1 MLNPYAQCPV
11 FENNRFRL
19 RFVETNDID
28 DLFLVYSDEK
38 AWPIFNSDNCTSDF
52 RYTKRQQMEETIA
65 FWQDEYKKQYYV
77 RWTVV
82 DKTTGQAVGT
92 VELFNR
98 QAEDFFTDCGL
109 LRLDLR
115 SDYETSAVITEILK
129 LLLPDT
135 FEMFHCRMMA
145 TKIPAAALERRT
157 AAEALGFM
165 ATEEVLVG
173 GHDGKA
179 YGEYYILLP

>member
-1 MLNPYAQCPV
+1 MTNPYIQCPV

-19 RFVETNDID
+19 RFVENGDTD
-28 DLFLVYSDEK
+28 DLFLVYSDKK

-65 FWQDEYKKQYYV
+65 YWREEYQKQYYV
-77 RWTVV
+77 RWAVV
-82 DKTTGQAVGT
+82 DNTSGQAVGT

-115 SDYETSAVITEILK
+115 SDYETAPVITEILN
-129 LLLPDT
+129 LLLPDA
-135 FEMFHCRMMA
+135 FEMFHCRMLA
-145 TKIPAAALERRT
+145 TKIPAD
-157 AAEALGFM
+157 AAERKKAVEMLGF
-165 ATEEVLVG
+165 APTEEVLVG
-173 GHDGKA
+173 GHDGKT
-179 YGEYYILLP
+179 YGEYHILLP